1 MAVTKVMFEA
11 VQKVSRANPGVVV
24 DLENSS
30 TYDIILYHRKK
41 SKRWHIN
48 RKGEVKRLVVQDS
61 HLHGV

>member
-24 DLENSS
+24 DLEHSS